1 MYEPK
6 LYGDVQMPPLTPA
19 TESPDHELD
28 APPWRR
34 VESTLM
40 STANAIRACYD
51 ERLAPLGLTL
61 STAMLLAYV
70 HEFGPVNQT
79 RAAEH
84 LGQGRAATGAQVD
97 RLQALGLIERRTH
110 AEDRRVWLLAL
121 TAAGAAMADR
131 IAECDTVLRGELRE
145 GISREERQQLA
156 HLLVRLQ
163 HNLLAAQR
171 CEHASTGTTTST
183 GTNPTTG

>member
-1 MYEPK
+1 MTCDTTSGITRDAPDEPTAAS
-6 LYGDVQMPPLTPA
+6 PR
-19 TESPDHELD
+19 EPDHELD

-34 VESTLM
+34 VEATLM
-40 STANAIRACYD
+40 STANAIRSCYD
-51 ERLAPLGLTL
+51 LRLAPLGLTL

-97 RLQALGLIERRTH
+97 RLESLGLIERRTH
-110 AEDRRVWLLAL
+110 AEDRRVWLLA
-121 TAAGAAMADR
+121 TTPAGSAMADR
-131 IAECDTVLRGELRE
+131 VAECDTLFRGELRD

-156 HLLVRLQ
+156 QLLVRLQ

-171 CEHASTGTTTST
+171 CEHTPLDHH
-183 GTNPTTG
+183 PTR

>member
-6 LYGDVQMPPLTPA
+6 LYGDIQMPPPTPA

-40 STANAIRACYD
+40 ATANAIRACYD
-51 ERLAPLGLTL
+51 ERLASFGLTL

-70 HEFGPVNQT
+70 NEFGPVNQT

-84 LGQGRAATGAQVD
+84 LGQGRASTGAQVD
-97 RLQALGLIERRTH
+97 RLEALGLIERRTH
-110 AEDRRVWLLAL
+110 SDDRRVWMLAVTPSGAD
-121 TAAGAAMADR
+121 TAAR
-131 IAECDTVLRGELRE
+131 IAECDAVLRAELRD

-156 HLLVRLQ
+156 QLLVRLQ
-163 HNLLAAQR
+163 ENLLAAQR
-171 CEHASTGTTTST
+171 YGQPSQQ
-183 GTNPTTG
+183 

>member
-6 LYGDVQMPPLTPA
+6 LYGGIQMPPSTPA

-40 STANAIRACYD
+40 ATANAIRACYD
-51 ERLAPLGLTL
+51 ERLAPFGLTL

-70 HEFGPVNQT
+70 NEFGPVNQT

-84 LGQGRAATGAQVD
+84 LGQGRASTGAQVD
-97 RLQALGLIERRTH
+97 RLESLGLIERRTH
-110 AEDRRVWLLAL
+110 SDDRRVWMLAV
-121 TAAGAAMADR
+121 TQAGAGMAAR
-131 IAECDTVLRGELRE
+131 IAECDAVLRAELRD
-145 GISREERQQLA
+145 GISRDERQQLA
-156 HLLVRLQ
+156 QLLVRLQ
-163 HNLLAAQR
+163 ENLLAAQR
-171 CEHASTGTTTST
+171 YEQPSQQ
-183 GTNPTTG
+183 